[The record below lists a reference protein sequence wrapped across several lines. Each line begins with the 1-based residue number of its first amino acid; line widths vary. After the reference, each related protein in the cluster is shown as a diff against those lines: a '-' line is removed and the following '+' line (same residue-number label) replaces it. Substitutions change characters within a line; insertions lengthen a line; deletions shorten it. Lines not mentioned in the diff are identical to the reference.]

1 MQAVEAI
8 KQADVIR
15 NCDGCGAGL
24 LHLAPANADIA
35 PLESID
41 EVVRLARNGRS
52 VTVLFPGNPY
62 AFSNG
67 SEIAE
72 RLERSGIDFEAVPG
86 LIVELAA
93 PVMSGIPLTIEGLSA
108 SIGFGLVTGGETV
121 VLRLASG
128 WWESGITALLQ
139 NGRPADT
146 PAALILNPGLPGQH
160 RVSAPLGELARKAA
174 TYGLRG
180 DALLVLGPGV
190 DMSERLDTLSRR
202 PLHGRRI
209 LITRARHQVDPFRRE
224 LVDLGA
230 AVVEIP
236 TIEIKRLPV
245 DDRVRNAIRR
255 LSRTALMIFA
265 SANAVDIFF
274 QMLLTT
280 GLDTRA
286 LHNSKLCA
294 IGQETAE
301 ALAGHGL
308 RPELVT
314 SEYTAE
320 GLANALEGWD
330 LAGMRVLVPRAEIA
344 RDALPSLLANRG
356 AEVEILPVYRSVC
369 PAEAAPALL
378 RLFDGEGVDV
388 ITFTSSSTVVN
399 FSQAFPD
406 DRLPAIL
413 GDADIACMGP
423 VTADTARKLGLDVSI
438 VAREYTTHGLVQAI
452 AEAAAR
458 K

>member
-1 MQAVEAI
+1 VQAVEAI

-15 NCDGCGAGL
+15 NSDGCGTGL

-35 PLESID
+35 PLQSID
-41 EVVRLARNGRS
+41 EIVRLAREGRS

-67 SEIAE
+67 SDVAE
-72 RLERSGIDFEAVPG
+72 RLERAGIDFEAVPG

-108 SIGFGLVTGGETV
+108 SIGFGLMTGETV

-128 WWESGITALLQ
+128 WWESGIAALLQ
-139 NGRPADT
+139 NGRPAET
-146 PAALILNPGLPGQH
+146 PAALIINPGLPGQH
-160 RVSAPLGELARKAA
+160 RVSAPLAELARKAT
-174 TYGLRG
+174 TYGLKG

-190 DMSERLDTLSRR
+190 ERSERLDTLSRR

-236 TIEIKRLPV
+236 TLEIQPLPS
-245 DDRVRNAIRR
+245 DDRVRSAIQK
-255 LSRTALMIFA
+255 LDRTALVIFA

-274 QMLLTT
+274 QMLVAA
-280 GLDTRA
+280 GLDARA
-286 LHNSKLCA
+286 LYNSKLCA
-294 IGQETAE
+294 IGQETAD

-320 GLANALEGWD
+320 GLANALEGWEMER
-330 LAGMRVLVPRAEIA
+330 MRVLVPRAEIA

-369 PAEAAPALL
+369 PVEAGPALL

-399 FSQAFPD
+399 FTKAFPE

-413 GDADIACMGP
+413 GDAEVACMGP
-423 VTADTARKLGLDVSI
+423 VTADTARKHGLDVAI